1 MGGRGSSSASSRSR
15 NGPVKGYFDYR
26 NRYTGQPGERSTQ
39 KQRDLIASLTK
50 DPFDRADATLRLG
63 TLSDASK
70 MTKREASWYIDE
82 LLNKSAY
89 SEYRVGGEAF
99 QRLVR
104 EQDTLRMLNNVRMS
118 GVRGGKPP
126 TELKVRLLTSQIGTA
141 PKLLNGPVIW
151 LHGLLTS
158 QIGTAPKHAHHS
170 KALLEVCLPV
180 RLALLQN
187 LAPYYRFE

>member
-1 MGGRGSSSASSRSR
+1 M
-15 NGPVKGYFDYR
+15 
-26 NRYTGQPGERSTQ
+26 
-39 KQRDLIASLTK
+39 
-50 DPFDRADATLRLG
+50 RLG

-126 TELKVRLLTSQIGTA
+126 TELKVRKQSTA
-141 PKLLNGPVIW
+141 DKYNELSKKYRLGVTYKVRN
-151 LHGLLTS
+151 
-158 QIGTAPKHAHHS
+158 HS
-170 KALLEVCLPV
+170 EH
-180 RLALLQN
+180 R
-187 LAPYYRFE
+187 